1 MLTEP
6 LKRPWWPYPVYG
18 LGSWGRDSS
27 LPVLGAWLLTAEF
40 FSLDSCSAPVQ
51 SAPCD
56 SHLENNKCLMN
67 VLPCA
72 RSVSSALP
80 IVAHL
85 ILRKPKL
92 LFFIFSRWWNWG
104 TEKCPINYSVQIK
117 KKARWKLSTLNL
129 LYSLSKWCG
138 ALFVSGFSGPG
149 LTLSLWSDYE
159 PFCNHGLVP

>member
-117 KKARWKLSTLNL
+117 KK
-129 LYSLSKWCG
+129 SKVKVVN
-138 ALFVSGFSGPG
+138 AEFVIFPFKMMWGPVCFRFFWSWFDSV
-149 LTLSLWSDYE
+149 LMVRLWT
-159 PFCNHGLVP
+159 FL